1 LIVVF
6 ADHADGT
13 TVPKIPSRN
22 AVGNQALAECVPLGV
37 PKSPQTPSSIGGSAH
52 SPRRKCAEPRQCAGQ
67 VSWLESMMATMFD
80 SENMRSCNTA
90 EFIAKE
96 RETEFSAATGSAA
109 SSQHMQTARI
119 NP

>member
-1 LIVVF
+1 
-6 ADHADGT
+6 
-13 TVPKIPSRN
+13 
-22 AVGNQALAECVPLGV
+22 
-37 PKSPQTPSSIGGSAH
+37 
-52 SPRRKCAEPRQCAGQ
+52 
-67 VSWLESMMATMFD
+67 MMATMFD